1 VVSASDLKT
10 GTILHIEKSLYKD
23 LLLNII
29 WVEEKTGG
37 LVHVKLK
44 EVRTDLCEYEEIH

>member
-10 GTILHIEKSLYKD
+10 GTILHIEKSLYKV
-23 LLLNII
+23 LAT
-29 WVEEKTGG
+29 EYHMGGGKTEG

-44 EVRTDLCEYEEIH
+44 EVRTDLCEYEEIY